1 MSQTQNC
8 LRANLRNLN
17 NSICNALIYK
27 PVNIEEIKLG
37 DLFIVGEINQDA
49 DLTVENTN
57 IINRIF
63 SQIKRIL

>member
-37 DLFIVGEINQDA
+37 DLFCWRNQSRRRF
-49 DLTVENTN
+49 NG
-57 IINRIF
+57 
-63 SQIKRIL
+63 